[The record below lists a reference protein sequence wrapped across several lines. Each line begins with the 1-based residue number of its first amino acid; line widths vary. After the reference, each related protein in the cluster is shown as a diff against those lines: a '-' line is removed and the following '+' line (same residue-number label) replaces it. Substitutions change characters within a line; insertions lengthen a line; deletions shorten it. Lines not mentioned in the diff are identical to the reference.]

1 MSSSPLQDATRGI
14 IDWGTRTG
22 HTGAARPRATEIFG
36 SLTFSDD
43 VQRRRLPR
51 DAYRAL
57 RRTVTQG
64 APLDPSVADI
74 VATTMKDWA
83 IEHGAT
89 HYTHWFHP
97 LTGITAEKHDSF
109 IVPSAEGRA
118 VAEFGGKEL
127 IKGEPDASSFPSGG
141 MRSTFEARGY
151 TAWDPTS
158 PPWLLVGQNG
168 TTLVIPSAFL
178 SWTGHSLDTKTPLL
192 RSIEALSKQAVRILK
207 LFGSTSPRVHTTCG
221 PEQEYFLI
229 DRHFFFAR
237 PDLINAGR
245 TLFGAKPP
253 KGQELEDQYF
263 GAIPER
269 VLAFMQDVE
278 TELYKVGV
286 PVKTRHNEVAPGQYE
301 LAPIFESA
309 NVATDHQ
316 MMTMELLRR
325 VAPRYGLACLTH
337 EKPFGGVNGSG
348 KHVNWSMSDDFG
360 NNLFS
365 PGDTPHDNIQFL
377 VFCVA
382 MLRAVDKW
390 QGLLRMS
397 IAQPVVIPRAGD
409 GHPQPPLPRVR
420 RAQHGH
426 AKDQELDVVVRRVSR
441 TEEVVPQVVR
451 HAPVHV
457 LAAAVDAAK
466 RLFVGEARQA
476 VAGRRAPQQFHRHHL
491 MVGRDVGALENRR
504 EFVLAGRDFVVTR
517 LDRHADLIEFGLD
530 VLHESQHAL
539 RNRAEVLVLEFLAL
553 RGLRAEQRAAG
564 VDEVGPREEE
574 VSIDEEVLLLG
585 SAGRVHARRRRAEQL
600 QDAHGL
606 LRQRLDRAQERRL
619 RVERMSGPAQER
631 RRDDEGR
638 AVLSDQQ
645 PWRARGIPGRVAAG
659 FERRP
664 HAARRKTRRVRL
676 ALDELLA
683 AELRDRSSFGGGHDE
698 RVVLFGR
705 DPGQGMEPVRVVRRA
720 MLDRPVLHGR
730 RDDVGDRRVE
740 RRPLIDGAPQGAIG
754 VTRQAPALDVVAKGE
769 RAENLRSSKP
779 GGAGVAGPRTP
790 VDDAPGG
797 VL

>member
-22 HTGAARPRATEIFG
+22 HAGAARPRATEIFG

-57 RRTVTQG
+57 RRTVNQG
-64 APLDPSVADI
+64 APLDASVADVI
-74 VATTMKDWA
+74 ATTMKDWA

-325 VAPRYGLACLTH
+325 IAPRYGLACLTH

-365 PGDTPHDNIQFL
+365 PGETPHDNIQFL

-382 MLRAVDKW
+382 MLRAVNKW

-397 IAQPVVIPRAGD
+397 IASAGNDHRLGANEAPPAILSVFLGDMLTDIFEQIEKGGARSTKSGGILDTGASVLPKLPRDAGD
-409 GHPQPPLPRVR
+409 RNRTSPFAFTGNKFEFRAVSANQSIAFPNIALNVAMTESLDYVATKLEEGTKSKGSLEAAVKELLPKIIKEHKRIIFNGNGYSEEWRKEAIKRGLLNLTNTVDALPELVKTDVVKAFERYKVLDERELHARYEVALETYTKTVNVEAQLMVLMANRYVLPAALHYQKDVADSVKSVRDAGGSVREAKKLLDRLTGLVDELRSRTDKLAKTLEHPGSGAEKHAKFMRDNVVTAMAALRETGDEIEVVVPHALWPLPTYR
-420 RAQHGH
+420 
-426 AKDQELDVVVRRVSR
+426 EM
-441 TEEVVPQVVR
+441 
-451 HAPVHV
+451 
-457 LAAAVDAAK
+457 
-466 RLFVGEARQA
+466 LFV
-476 VAGRRAPQQFHRHHL
+476 
-491 MVGRDVGALENRR
+491 
-504 EFVLAGRDFVVTR
+504 
-517 LDRHADLIEFGLD
+517 
-530 VLHESQHAL
+530 
-539 RNRAEVLVLEFLAL
+539 
-553 RGLRAEQRAAG
+553 
-564 VDEVGPREEE
+564 
-574 VSIDEEVLLLG
+574 
-585 SAGRVHARRRRAEQL
+585 
-600 QDAHGL
+600 
-606 LRQRLDRAQERRL
+606 
-619 RVERMSGPAQER
+619 
-631 RRDDEGR
+631 
-638 AVLSDQQ
+638 
-645 PWRARGIPGRVAAG
+645 
-659 FERRP
+659 
-664 HAARRKTRRVRL
+664 K
-676 ALDELLA
+676 
-683 AELRDRSSFGGGHDE
+683 
-698 RVVLFGR
+698 
-705 DPGQGMEPVRVVRRA
+705 
-720 MLDRPVLHGR
+720 
-730 RDDVGDRRVE
+730 
-740 RRPLIDGAPQGAIG
+740 
-754 VTRQAPALDVVAKGE
+754 
-769 RAENLRSSKP
+769 
-779 GGAGVAGPRTP
+779 
-790 VDDAPGG
+790 
-797 VL
+797 

>member
-1 MSSSPLQDATRGI
+1 MSSSPLQDATRSI

-22 HTGAARPRATEIFG
+22 HAGAARPRATEIFG

-51 DAYRAL
+51 DAYGAL

-64 APLDPSVADI
+64 APLDASVADVI
-74 VATTMKDWA
+74 ATTMKDWA

-397 IAQPVVIPRAGD
+397 IASAGNDHRLGANEAPPAILSVFLGDMLTDIFEQIEKGGARSTKSGGILDTGASVLPKLPRDAGD
-409 GHPQPPLPRVR
+409 RNRTSPFAFTGNKFEFRAVSANQSIAFPNIALNVAMTESLDYVATKLEESIKSKRSIEAAVKDLLPKIIKEHKRIIFNGNGYSEEWRKEATKRGLLNLTNTVDALPELVKKDVVKAFERYKVLDERELHARYEVALETYTKTVNVEAQLMVLMANRYILPAALHYQKDVADSIKSVRDAGGSVREAKKVLDRLTGLVDELRSRTDKLAKVLEHSGAGAEKHAKFVRDNVVTAMAALRETGDEIEVVVPHALWPLPTYR
-420 RAQHGH
+420 
-426 AKDQELDVVVRRVSR
+426 EM
-441 TEEVVPQVVR
+441 
-451 HAPVHV
+451 
-457 LAAAVDAAK
+457 
-466 RLFVGEARQA
+466 LFV
-476 VAGRRAPQQFHRHHL
+476 
-491 MVGRDVGALENRR
+491 
-504 EFVLAGRDFVVTR
+504 
-517 LDRHADLIEFGLD
+517 
-530 VLHESQHAL
+530 
-539 RNRAEVLVLEFLAL
+539 
-553 RGLRAEQRAAG
+553 
-564 VDEVGPREEE
+564 
-574 VSIDEEVLLLG
+574 
-585 SAGRVHARRRRAEQL
+585 
-600 QDAHGL
+600 
-606 LRQRLDRAQERRL
+606 
-619 RVERMSGPAQER
+619 
-631 RRDDEGR
+631 
-638 AVLSDQQ
+638 
-645 PWRARGIPGRVAAG
+645 
-659 FERRP
+659 
-664 HAARRKTRRVRL
+664 K
-676 ALDELLA
+676 
-683 AELRDRSSFGGGHDE
+683 
-698 RVVLFGR
+698 
-705 DPGQGMEPVRVVRRA
+705 
-720 MLDRPVLHGR
+720 
-730 RDDVGDRRVE
+730 
-740 RRPLIDGAPQGAIG
+740 
-754 VTRQAPALDVVAKGE
+754 
-769 RAENLRSSKP
+769 
-779 GGAGVAGPRTP
+779 
-790 VDDAPGG
+790 
-797 VL
+797 